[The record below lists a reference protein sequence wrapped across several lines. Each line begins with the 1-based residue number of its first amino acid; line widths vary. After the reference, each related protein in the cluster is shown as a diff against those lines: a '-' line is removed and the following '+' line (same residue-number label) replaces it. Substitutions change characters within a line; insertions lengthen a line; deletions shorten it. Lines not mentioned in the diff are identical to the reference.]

1 MNNED
6 TMLRD
11 LMISSASQSV
21 INDEP
26 TVFSMQDSIDL
37 MKKKFGD
44 DWINYE
50 FSRVAVVWQSSIFK
64 RDHVKE
70 VCRTHKGLYELCQ
83 EYYHYGTIEGK
94 IVSIDFYEKLFYFQE
109 SFNSPKPEN
118 DDPNE
123 ILGLSPLGD
132 AYVGFLPN
140 SEWCEK
146 YCDELLAELQ
156 KKWAKVFIDNKFTH
170 LDEVTLIIEQE

>member
-50 FSRVAVVWQSSIFK
+50 FSRVAVV
-64 RDHVKE
+64 
-70 VCRTHKGLYELCQ
+70 
-83 EYYHYGTIEGK
+83 
-94 IVSIDFYEKLFYFQE
+94 
-109 SFNSPKPEN
+109 
-118 DDPNE
+118 
-123 ILGLSPLGD
+123 
-132 AYVGFLPN
+132 
-140 SEWCEK
+140 
-146 YCDELLAELQ
+146 
-156 KKWAKVFIDNKFTH
+156 
-170 LDEVTLIIEQE
+170 